1 MSRYDSKKNNYDL
14 YTEQII
20 SESDKGN
27 NKSKR
32 VRLGVI
38 FIIIAAAALF
48 CVFALPGMIRWA
60 NLKINAGYSEITLNS
75 GESASDEEINMLVE
89 SGTGDGDSV
98 EAYKEALNAMQDR
111 VSDIKRSV
119 VTVTTKNDSITD
131 FFNGDPK
138 SDSKPGLVIG
148 KTKTRL
154 VILTG
159 ADAVDK
165 ERQVFIK
172 TDDDNL
178 IQGTYLS
185 DNAAT
190 GLALVSVKTGDFSE
204 KKMSLPD
211 VITIGSSDSVS
222 PGTGVIAY
230 GYLKGNAG
238 SADFGMASGVGDA
251 DVADFRY
258 SVINTAITASEGDF
272 GFLFNSRGSFIG
284 VSNPEDDPDTFNA
297 LGIDSLKKLVETMS
311 NGKQVP
317 YMGILGKEIT
327 DDLAKEYDI
336 PKGVYVNSVAMD
348 SPAFKAGIQAGD
360 IIVSVSSKDILTL
373 DNFSDCLYN
382 CSTGQ
387 TVKTLVRRR
396 GNNEYRTINFNVTLT
411 DGRKE

>member
-38 FIIIAAAALF
+38 FIIIAAVALF

>member
-1 MSRYDSKKNNYDL
+1 MSRYDSKKNDYDL

-20 SESDKGN
+20 NESDKGN
-27 NKSKR
+27 TKNKR
-32 VRLGVI
+32 VRIVI
-38 FIIIAAAALF
+38 LFAIIAAAVLF
-48 CVFALPGMIRWA
+48 CVFVLPGMIRWA
-60 NLKINAGYSEITLNS
+60 DRKINAGYSEITLNS
-75 GESASDEEINMLVE
+75 GEAAPDEEINMLVE
-89 SGTGDGDSV
+89 SGTGDGDPV
-98 EAYKEALNAMQDR
+98 EAYKEALNAMQGR

-119 VTVTTKNDSITD
+119 VTVTAKNDSITD

-138 SDSKPGLVIG
+138 TDSKPGLVIG

-154 VILTG
+154 VILTS
-159 ADAVDK
+159 ADAVDE
-165 ERQVFIK
+165 ERPVIIK

-185 DNAAT
+185 ENAST
-190 GLALVSVKTGDFSE
+190 GLALVSVKTADFTE
-204 KKMSLPD
+204 KGVSLPD
-211 VITIGSSDSVS
+211 VITIGNSDSVS
-222 PGTGVIAY
+222 PGAGVIAY
-230 GYLKGNAG
+230 GCLKGNAG
-238 SADFGMASGVGDA
+238 SADFGMVSGVGDA

-258 SVINTAITASEGDF
+258 STINTAITASDGDF
-272 GFLFNSRGSFIG
+272 GFLFNSRGSLIG
-284 VSNPEDDPDTFNA
+284 VSVPEDDPGTFNA
-297 LGIDSLKKLVETMS
+297 LGIDSLKKLIETMS

-327 DDLAKEYDI
+327 DELAKEYDI
-336 PKGVYVNSVAMD
+336 PKGLYVNSVAMD

-382 CSTGQ
+382 CSAGQ
-387 TVKTLVRRR
+387 TVKTVIRRQ